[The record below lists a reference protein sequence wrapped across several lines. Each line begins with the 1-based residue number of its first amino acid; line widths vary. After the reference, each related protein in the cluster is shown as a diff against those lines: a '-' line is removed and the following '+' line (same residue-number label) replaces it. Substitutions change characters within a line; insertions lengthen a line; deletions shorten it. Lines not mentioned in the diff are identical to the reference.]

1 MLNTQISRQNFHFK
15 PLIKCLKGLVNI
27 SQTKFVLWRLPMTR
41 SLSSIMSMRVRFKS
55 MTLEYIICSNVGFIR
70 EELFYEN
77 LTRALTILPLK
88 YA

>member
-1 MLNTQISRQNFHFK
+1 
-15 PLIKCLKGLVNI
+15 
-27 SQTKFVLWRLPMTR
+27 
-41 SLSSIMSMRVRFKS
+41 